1 MGGVASIPTDPS
13 RKVQVISA
21 GWSRTGTVSMS
32 LALDK
37 LLDGPICHGGT
48 QILVRDD
55 DYCSTWIKAYAARE
69 AGDKEGTLKL
79 VRKATQGFVGT
90 ADLPPADF
98 IPEMLELYPEAK
110 VVLVRRDAAKWWNSI
125 ATLTSRT
132 TPIWLGPVLS
142 PIPGWRHLATFASV
156 YSRSTLRLAGLND
169 KDASPA
175 DLIRHGGPHI
185 LEAHHNKVRSLVPKE
200 RLLEMDLKD
209 GWEPLCK
216 FLDLPVPDESFP
228 RANDGQAADQ
238 FATRVLLKVLQV
250 TRLLRLCPST
260 DPEEPL
266 QGELIEY
273 YLADID
279 EPAHPYEALSYVWGK
294 PDKTR
299 SISIE
304 GSDVPITSNLH
315 VALKALRHQSFERFL
330 WADALCINQTD
341 DVEKDEQICLMY
353 MIYAR
358 ASLVIV
364 WLGHEEHESTQAI
377 EDLRRIGSMERS
389 QTSLTPNDSK
399 ATFDRIVKLFKR
411 NWFTRIWVLQEIG
424 AARSVQIR
432 CGHSAINGYAFGLA
446 VDLMESAFS
455 ARHDLRSLH
464 RTIRSVAYLMQ
475 GSRFRSAFSHGVGSE
490 GVCPFGELVDM
501 FHSRKATRSHDKIY
515 ALLNMS
521 SDDTDISGLLPDY
534 TIPFGELLKRAT
546 AFILSENLNIE
557 CRGEVE
563 AVVIKTKGY
572 VLGYIEAADEDMH
585 ANNRQCIDVNWRDTF
600 DSEMLRRQNIVAW
613 MIQISTIPLRK
624 GDIIC
629 VIEGATR
636 PTIIRT
642 YRDFSAILVAAAPP
656 PKFMDDQSVQ
666 LTWDSVSKQIAAP
679 FRDLVLVWD
688 WKCSA
693 RTFSKLECYSAW
705 ANASKWSSKNS
716 KSDDGTYI
724 TGADEVL
731 DCGLLLLDAG
741 NLEIAER
748 GCTEALQVYELALQS
763 KASGETSQRELSDL
777 LHRIRDKL
785 YTISHSVFTQHVG
798 NQREPGVQCISWL
811 FLWALQRNLKFV
823 MKLLSETGRVDPNVA
838 DHMRSSMLS
847 LAARMGR
854 SDVVDWLLSRDAH
867 VNILSFERSR
877 EMIALHEATEAG
889 HLAIVERLL
898 EANADVNATT
908 KFRRETA
915 LQKAAGAGNLAIVDR
930 LIQGKA
936 WIDAANG
943 WGCTALQKAAEAG
956 HIAVVEQLLQAKA
969 DVNKGGKFGESRP
982 LQAASGAGHLAIVQL
997 LLKAKANVDGGG
1009 YSRERPLIQTASSN
1023 GHLAIVERLLQAG
1036 ANVDMGKN
1044 SEAETA
1050 LAAASKSGHLAV
1062 VERLLKAKADVNA
1075 DAGLGR
1081 DGRTA
1086 LQAAS
1091 EAGHF
1096 AVVQRFAS
1104 CKSMCNCKNQ

>member
-1 MGGVASIPTDPS
+1 MS
-13 RKVQVISA
+13 RQYFY
-21 GWSRTGTVSMS
+21 R
-32 LALDK
+32 
-37 LLDGPICHGGT
+37 P
-48 QILVRDD
+48 
-55 DYCSTWIKAYAARE
+55 
-69 AGDKEGTLKL
+69 
-79 VRKATQGFVGT
+79 
-90 ADLPPADF
+90 
-98 IPEMLELYPEAK
+98 
-110 VVLVRRDAAKWWNSI
+110 
-125 ATLTSRT
+125 LT
-132 TPIWLGPVLS
+132 
-142 PIPGWRHLATFASV
+142 
-156 YSRSTLRLAGLND
+156 RSH
-169 KDASPA
+169 S
-175 DLIRHGGPHI
+175 
-185 LEAHHNKVRSLVPKE
+185 
-200 RLLEMDLKD
+200 
-209 GWEPLCK
+209 
-216 FLDLPVPDESFP
+216 
-228 RANDGQAADQ
+228 
-238 FATRVLLKVLQV
+238 

-260 DPEEPL
+260 DPEESL
-266 QGELIEY
+266 QGELIDY

-315 VALKALRHQSFERFL
+315 VAFKALRHQSFERFL
-330 WADALCINQTD
+330 WVDALCINQTD

-475 GSRFRSAFSHGVGSE
+475 GSIFRSAFSHGVGSE

-521 SDDTDISGLLPDY
+521 SDDTDISGLLPDC

-546 AFILSENLNIE
+546 AFILSGNLNIE
-557 CRGEVE
+557 CRGEME

-705 ANASKWSSKNS
+705 ENASKWSSKNS

-741 NLEIAER
+741 NLEIAE
-748 GCTEALQVYELALQS
+748 
-763 KASGETSQRELSDL
+763 
-777 LHRIRDKL
+777 
-785 YTISHSVFTQHVG
+785 
-798 NQREPGVQCISWL
+798 P
-811 FLWALQRNLKFV
+811 
-823 MKLLSETGRVDPNVA
+823 
-838 DHMRSSMLS
+838 
-847 LAARMGR
+847 
-854 SDVVDWLLSRDAH
+854 
-867 VNILSFERSR
+867 
-877 EMIALHEATEAG
+877 LHEATEAG

-956 HIAVVEQLLQAKA
+956 HIAVVERLLRAKA

-1009 YSRERPLIQTASSN
+1009 YSRERPPIQTASGN
-1023 GHLAIVERLLQAG
+1023 GHLAIVERLLQAR

-1096 AVVQRFAS
+1096 AVVQRLLRAKA
-1104 CKSMCNCKNQ
+1104 CVNARTNNNKSALDLALRAGHLDIVERLKPAVDGSS